1 MLDKNIFFKKYVFL
15 SLAFRS
21 SMSIDAK
28 SSGTP
33 ISPTITMLS
42 HVRNTVGG
50 FNAVNDWQFSPK
62 FRTRLSVFH
71 KDGPEE
77 EKCRLILRKIP

>member
-1 MLDKNIFFKKYVFL
+1 MLDEIIFFQKYVFL

-28 SSGTP
+28 SSDTP
-33 ISPTITMLS
+33 ISPTITTLS

-50 FNAVNDWQFSPK
+50 FNAVNDWQFHRVQGKIIPDQLFEALSAAGKIK
-62 FRTRLSVFH
+62 F
-71 KDGPEE
+71 
-77 EKCRLILRKIP
+77 